1 MRILVLGVDHSILPP
16 GCSITSDPGGDFEAV
31 VASAAHIDTL
41 SEDVP
46 VFVLKSGGMA
56 DWAVKQKRPD
66 VTLVSIDELQAELEK
81 LVPNEAPPQISD
93 LKKSLAIASY
103 ANKGGIGKT
112 SSAINL
118 ALSLAARGVNTVI
131 VDMDFGAPDVA
142 GFFDVNPR
150 RGLESLEE
158 TGVDNL
164 LIKVRNNL
172 WIVPGMTGPYQR
184 EMEASVLTRVVQELK
199 NRFQTVVIDTPPAPW
214 EKANLHNVFA
224 MCDQV
229 YAIVDQSKFSTQET
243 AKYTVTLLAMGVD
256 PSRIRIVLNRFNP
269 KLMGIR
275 QVEKAFAAGFKDK
288 RNMPKVAVCIPEQ
301 WEDHVKDAYKGKST
315 SVEYWHKEADF
326 LTKQLE
332 TGSAET
338 KEVKSRWRL
347 LPFLKRRN

>member
-81 LVPNEAPPQISD
+81 LVPNEVPPQISD

-326 LTKQLE
+326 LARQLVTE
-332 TGSAET
+332 SKET

-347 LPFLKRRN
+347 PSFLKRKS